1 MPCRVD
7 DYEYRPPT
15 TGTAV
20 ASSSTASKPAKAS
33 TPKKP
38 TQARQIEILSAKVDY
53 LRDVIWYLI
62 NDEEK
67 VTADEL
73 DIILSDQEKHRQ
85 VDLDRVAVVLSKNL
99 KKNKE
104 LLQKVIDADISK
116 PLEPQLGFNP
126 DDY

>member
-7 DYEYRPPT
+7 DYEYRPPART
-15 TGTAV
+15 TSA
-20 ASSSTASKPAKAS
+20 SSTAKTTSKPAES
-33 TPKKP
+33 KKP
-38 TQARQIEILSAKVDY
+38 AQARQIEILSAKVDY

-62 NDEEK
+62 NDEK
-67 VTADEL
+67 SVTAAEL
-73 DIILSDQEKHRQ
+73 DTILSDQEKHRQ

-104 LLQKVIDADISK
+104 KLQKVLDADISR

-126 DDY
+126 DDF

>member
-7 DYEYRPPT
+7 NYEYHAPT
-15 TGTAV
+15 TRTVKTA
-20 ASSSTASKPAKAS
+20 SSTAKPATKAETS
-33 TPKKP
+33 RKP

-62 NDEEK
+62 NDEES
-67 VTADEL
+67 VTAAEL
-73 DIILSDQEKHRQ
+73 DTILSDQEKHRQ

-99 KKNKE
+99 KKNKDK
-104 LLQKVIDADISK
+104 LQKVLDADISR

-126 DDY
+126 DDF

>member
-7 DYEYRPPT
+7 DSEYTPPT
-15 TGTAV
+15 TRTV
-20 ASSSTASKPAKAS
+20 SSASTNAKKVS

-62 NDEEK
+62 NDEES
-67 VTADEL
+67 VTASEL
-73 DIILSDQEKHRQ
+73 DTILSDQEKHRQ

-99 KKNKE
+99 MKNKE
-104 LLQKVIDADISK
+104 KLKKVLDADISR

-126 DDY
+126 DDF

>member
-7 DYEYRPPT
+7 DYEYTPPT
-15 TGTAV
+15 TRTV
-20 ASSSTASKPAKAS
+20 SSASTNAKKVS

-62 NDEEK
+62 NDEES
-67 VTADEL
+67 VTASEL
-73 DIILSDQEKHRQ
+73 DTILSDQEKHRQ

-104 LLQKVIDADISK
+104 KLKKVLDADISR

-126 DDY
+126 DDF

>member
-7 DYEYRPPT
+7 NYEYTPPT
-15 TGTAV
+15 TKTV
-20 ASSSTASKPAKAS
+20 SSASTNAKKVS

-62 NDEEK
+62 NDEES
-67 VTADEL
+67 VTAEEL
-73 DIILSDQEKHRQ
+73 DTILSDQEKHRQ

-104 LLQKVIDADISK
+104 KLQKVLDADISR

-126 DDY
+126 DDF

>member
-7 DYEYRPPT
+7 DYEYTPPT
-15 TGTAV
+15 TKTV
-20 ASSSTASKPAKAS
+20 SSASTNAKKVS

-62 NDEEK
+62 NDEES
-67 VTADEL
+67 VTAEEL
-73 DIILSDQEKHRQ
+73 DTILSDQEKHRQ

-104 LLQKVIDADISK
+104 KLQKVLDADISR

-126 DDY
+126 DDF

>member
-7 DYEYRPPT
+7 DYEYTSPT
-15 TGTAV
+15 TKTV
-20 ASSSTASKPAKAS
+20 SSASTNANKVS

-62 NDEEK
+62 NDEES
-67 VTADEL
+67 VTAEEL
-73 DIILSDQEKHRQ
+73 DTILSDQEKHRQ

-104 LLQKVIDADISK
+104 KLQKVLDADISR

-126 DDY
+126 DDF

>member
-7 DYEYRPPT
+7 DYEYTPPT
-15 TGTAV
+15 TRTV
-20 ASSSTASKPAKAS
+20 SSASTNAKKVS

-62 NDEEK
+62 NDEES
-67 VTADEL
+67 VTASEL
-73 DIILSDQEKHRQ
+73 DTILSDQEKHRQ

-99 KKNKE
+99 MKNKE
-104 LLQKVIDADISK
+104 KLKKVLDADISR

-126 DDY
+126 DDF